1 MIYYY
6 RPIKQQVPQIRIT
19 SDSMELLIK
28 VGLWFPNTKAKV
40 KQLLDLMAEY
50 NTGNME
56 DILKKLIETLE
67 DKSTFELNFNK
78 DQKMFKKML
87 TRNINM
93 LKDYYMF
100 M

>member
-1 MIYYY
+1 M
-6 RPIKQQVPQIRIT
+6 
-19 SDSMELLIK
+19 
-28 VGLWFPNTKAKV
+28 